1 VEVHVCGSDVVA
13 TMDVVVDV
21 TQVEELVA
29 AAAAENKT

>member
-1 VEVHVCGSDVVA
+1 VKVHVCGSDVVA
-13 TMDVVVDV
+13 AMDVVVDV